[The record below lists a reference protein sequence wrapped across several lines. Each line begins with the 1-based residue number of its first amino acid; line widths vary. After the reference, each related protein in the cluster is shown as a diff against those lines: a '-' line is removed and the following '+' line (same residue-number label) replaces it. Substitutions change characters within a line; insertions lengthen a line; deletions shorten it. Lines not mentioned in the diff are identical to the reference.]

1 MTDLILP
8 QLEYI
13 QTHSLKHSGDC
24 CLLAVTSDQH
34 IYAEE
39 IYGAEGWLAQ
49 HHLSPDGSFVATID
63 EDDGR
68 TKVEQPLPLPED
80 AAQPATGWHTMWL
93 NFAGPRHRGIRSLER
108 VDELVRPFTLQDKI
122 HLSQHPALKMPP
134 PMILGLAESYV
145 LAEAKTVVPGVYFVC
160 RRLRIAFVT
169 GKTETDETGEP
180 FDYDSR
186 VIYVAHF
193 AARSAALD
201 ESLVDQ
207 MQPLPGITP
216 SRPMDCAIF
225 GNQLYV
231 ADGGEADRVSAV
243 HVWKITS
250 SMEILTEAEKMIR
263 RIYG

>member
-13 QTHSLKHSGDC
+13 QTHPLKHSGDC
-24 CLLAVTSDQH
+24 CLLAVTHDHH
-34 IYAEE
+34 IFAEE
-39 IYGAEGWLAQ
+39 IYGAEGWIAQ
-49 HHLSPDGSFVATID
+49 HHINPAGDFVESVD
-63 EDDGR
+63 ESAGA
-68 TKVEQPLPLPED
+68 TKVNQPLPLPEG
-80 AAQPATGWHTMWL
+80 AIQPTTGWHTMWL

-108 VDELVRPFTLQDKI
+108 VDELVRPFTMQDKI
-122 HLSQHPALKMPP
+122 HLSQHPTLKMPP

-145 LAEAKTVVPGVYFVC
+145 LAEAKTMVPGVYFVC
-160 RRLRIAFVT
+160 RRLRIAYLPEKPGV
-169 GKTETDETGEP
+169 DEAGEP

-193 AARSAALD
+193 AARSAAID

-207 MQPLPGITP
+207 MQPLPGVTP

-225 GNQLYV
+225 GDHLYV
-231 ADGGEADRVSAV
+231 ADGGEVHRVSAV
-243 HVWKITS
+243 HVWKITTT
-250 SMEILTEAEKMIR
+250 MEILSEEEKLLR